1 LNLSAK
7 GKNEIKPSNPHSN
20 QNINVKSIN
29 LPKLDRIITKGS
41 SSKAGNGIY
50 LQHPHPLLQPKPS
63 KVDITEMLKIEGKS
77 NNPRYNYEY
86 EI

>member
-1 LNLSAK
+1 
-7 GKNEIKPSNPHSN
+7 
-20 QNINVKSIN
+20 

-41 SSKAGNGIY
+41 SSKAGNGIH
-50 LQHPHPLLQPKPS
+50 LQHPHLLLQPKPS
-63 KVDITEMLKIEGKS
+63 KVDISEMLKIEGKS